1 MCQTMFVIVALLKI
15 RTSAR
20 LTRNASRNM
29 RVTEGWLDR
38 VQVVHMDMRDFNPPV
53 KADILV
59 R

>member
-1 MCQTMFVIVALLKI
+1 MFVIVALLKI

>member
-1 MCQTMFVIVALLKI
+1 MFVIVALLKN

>member
-1 MCQTMFVIVALLKI
+1 MCQTMFVIVALLKN